1 MFKASRKLILLL
13 LIFVFAFAYRLI
25 LMLWA
30 SYPPGADIGLHNS
43 VINSITQSGNTN
55 FLWNNYQMG
64 GGLSLTFP
72 GYHIFAAAIIIMTGM
87 SSYVAQAVIVALFSS
102 LLVLCAFLITKSV
115 LAESGAFIVAFLV
128 AVSRPDMEILLWAGY
143 PNVIT
148 LLLIPVTFYL
158 YLQKDRFSL
167 TPFLVSTSILV
178 GSIYLT
184 HSLSAAVFVATT
196 VATVLVVMVS
206 PKIFDTSRK
215 HVFTWLLPLAL
226 GAVLVSPFLV
236 KAVPAYLTANSSFT
250 VVSAINSALLSTRV
264 LPLTTIVPLFACT
277 VLFFFLSKEYK
288 GRFISLPAFLLFMW
302 LLVPAILTQGFLFG
316 LYVDYNRFLYFLV
329 LPVLILIGMFIERGS
344 FFFAHIIDNY
354 HVLTS
359 QIQKKTT
366 NANKT
371 LDKFLNR
378 INHKTLY
385 AAFIITITLICVFAL
400 PLFITPWQGTTDQS
414 FYQVMDNPGY
424 QAILWA
430 KQNTAANS
438 VFVSDALYGWWFGG
452 FAQRPTL
459 SAVDPQYL
467 TLAREFAPA
476 NFAKNLLD
484 TDYIIDN
491 GYIQVREDGG
501 YIGRHNPMF
510 LADLNWTYFPYSFL
524 QFNDSEITV
533 LTQNAGI
540 IQSTNIT
547 QIPVTT
553 MQLVGAQTDS
563 PSIIVNKA
571 NSDFSYSE
579 ILTVSKDVQF
589 ANMTIILQSTSQ
601 NVSLDWVNFVL
612 NSEGSFLQPNPNTI
626 AMLDAGTKEVGQLI
640 FTQNQPEVHNYSK
653 QYPSITELSYNLQGQ
668 SRGEIQIQ
676 VGLYPF
682 SDAEIADSV
691 VLNQTLI
698 AHQANPQEPQ
708 KNSKPLTTF
717 DYQAELQQYS
727 VSYLANRDFELNPK
741 FVNDPKF
748 NLVFINSE
756 IAIFKVKGTS
766 TSLGVNKSL
775 DG

>member
-1 MFKASRKLILLL
+1 
-13 LIFVFAFAYRLI
+13 
-25 LMLWA
+25 MLWA

-72 GYHIFAAAIIIMTGM
+72 GYHIFAAAIIMMTGM
-87 SSYVAQAVIVALFSS
+87 SNYIAQPVIVALFSS
-102 LLVLCAFLITKSV
+102 LLVLCAYLITKSV
-115 LAESGAFIVAFLV
+115 WSESGAFIVAFLV

-148 LLLIPVTFYL
+148 LLLIPLTFYL

-167 TPFLVSTSILV
+167 VPFLASTSILV

-196 VATVLVVMVS
+196 VATVLIVMVS
-206 PKIFDTSRK
+206 PKTFGTSRK
-215 HVFTWLLPLAL
+215 HVFYWLLPLAL
-226 GAVLVSPFLV
+226 GAALVAPFLV
-236 KAVPAYLTANSSFT
+236 NAVPAYLSSNSSFT

-264 LPLTTIVPLFACT
+264 IPLTTILPLFACT
-277 VLFFFLSKEYK
+277 ILFFFLSKEYR

-302 LLVPAILTQGFLFG
+302 LLVPTVLTQGFLFG

-329 LPVLILIGMFIERGS
+329 LPVLILIGMFIDRGS
-344 FFFAHIIDNY
+344 IFFAHIIDNY
-354 HVLTS
+354 RVLTS
-359 QIQKKTT
+359 QVQKTTT
-366 NANKT
+366 NAHKT
-371 LDKFLNR
+371 LDKVLSR
-378 INHKTLY
+378 ITRKTLY
-385 AAFIITITLICVFAL
+385 AAFIVSIMLICVFAF
-400 PLFITPWQGTTDQS
+400 PIFITPWQGTTDQS

-467 TLAREFAPA
+467 TIAREFAPA

-484 TDYIIDN
+484 TDYMIDN

-533 LTQNAGI
+533 LSQNDGN

-547 QIPVTT
+547 QIPVTG
-553 MQLVGAQTDS
+553 MQLADPQTDS

-571 NSDFSYSE
+571 NNDFSYSE
-579 ILTVSKDVQF
+579 ILTVSKGVQF
-589 ANMTIILQSTSQ
+589 VNMTIILQSTSE

-612 NSEGSFLQPNPNTI
+612 NSQGSFLQPNANTI

-640 FTQNQPEVHNYSK
+640 FTQNQPQVHNYSK
-653 QYPSITELSYNLQGQ
+653 QYPCITELSYNLQGQ
-668 SRGEIQIQ
+668 SKAEIQIL
-676 VGLYPF
+676 VGLYAV
-682 SDAEIADSV
+682 SDADIGDPAI
-691 VLNQTLI
+691 LNQTLI
-698 AHQANPQEPQ
+698 THQANPQEPQ
-708 KNSKPLTTF
+708 KNPPVLTTF
-717 DYQAELQQYS
+717 DYQAALQQYS
-727 VSYLANRDFELNPK
+727 VSYVANRDFELNPK
-741 FVNDPKF
+741 FANDPKF

-756 IAIFKVKGTS
+756 VALFQVKGDANLAGS
-766 TSLGVNKSL
+766 
-775 DG
+775 